1 MKPTS
6 KAEQILKELKF
17 DFSAFS
23 LEAFIRHVG
32 QYKGREIISIAW
44 EMEMPCGVFGAWML
58 DADNPVAYI
67 FYRSDLVPMHKIHV
81 QLHELAH
88 FLYGHP
94 TLELSRDLLTRIAAG
109 TAPLPLSD
117 LPHLRSTTHTEII
130 DVEAE
135 TLADLIQERVIRLA
149 SIDRLVHSAVP
160 EEKLADFLKTLSA
173 A

>member
-1 MKPTS
+1 MRTTS

-17 DFSAFS
+17 DFAGFN

-32 QYKGREIISIAW
+32 RHKGREIISIAW
-44 EMEMPCGVFGAWML
+44 EQKMPRGVFGVWML

-88 FLYGHP
+88 FLFGHP
-94 TLELSRDLLTRIAAG
+94 TLELSRETLNQIAAG
-109 TAPLPLSD
+109 KAPLPLSD
-117 LPHLRSTTHTEII
+117 LPHLRSATHTEI

-149 SIDRLVHSAVP
+149 SIDRLVHSAAP

-173 A
+173 V

>member
-1 MKPTS
+1 MRTTS

-17 DFSAFS
+17 DFAGFN

-32 QYKGREIISIAW
+32 RYKGREIISIAW
-44 EMEMPCGVFGAWML
+44 EQKMPSGVFGAWML

-67 FYRSDLVPMHKIHV
+67 FYRSDLAPMHKIHV

-88 FLYGHP
+88 FLFDHP
-94 TLELSRDLLTRIAAG
+94 TLELSRDLLNQIAAG
-109 TAPLPLSD
+109 KAPLPLGD
-117 LPHLRSTTHTEII
+117 LPHLRSATHTEI

-149 SIDRLVHSAVP
+149 SIDRLVHSAAP
-160 EEKLADFLKTLSA
+160 EEKLADFLKTLGA

>member
-1 MKPTS
+1 MRTTS

-23 LEAFIRHVG
+23 MEAFIRHVG
-32 QYKGREIISIAW
+32 QHKGREIISIPW
-44 EMEMPCGVFGAWML
+44 EQKMPRGVFGAWML

-88 FLYGHP
+88 FLFDHP
-94 TLELSRDLLTRIAAG
+94 TLALNREALDQIAAG
-109 TAPLPLSD
+109 KAPLPLSD
-117 LPHLRSTTHTEII
+117 LPHLRSATHTQI

-149 SIDRLVHSAVP
+149 SIDRLVHSEAP
-160 EEKLADFLKTLSA
+160 EEKLADFLKTMSA
-173 A
+173 K